1 MAFGQGILNQAQKV
15 IIATVTIVLLSL
27 NVLPFVPQVVRDFL
41 NWQIGTT
48 EFTVGAVVG
57 LVGLWVAFS
66 VYKRTL

>member
-1 MAFGQGILNQAQKV
+1 MTFGRGILNQGQKV
-15 IIATVTIVLLSL
+15 IIATVAVALLSL
-27 NVLPFVPQVVRDFL
+27 SVIPFVPQVVRDFL